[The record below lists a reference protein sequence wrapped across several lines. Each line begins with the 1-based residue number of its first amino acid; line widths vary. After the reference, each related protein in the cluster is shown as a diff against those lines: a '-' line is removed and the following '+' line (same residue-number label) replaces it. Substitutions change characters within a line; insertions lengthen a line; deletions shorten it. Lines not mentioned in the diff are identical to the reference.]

1 MPRFDAFCGPFN
13 QSFSP
18 NIQSEL
24 TINWIPEKNS
34 VSVEGQGTE
43 VHDKNIRC
51 SLLPTPGLKLF
62 VTLPLSPC
70 RGVFPGEFRL
80 FAVGADHFYEI
91 LESGTIIDRSV
102 PGFTGASGIGPA
114 GGTIGNDPQVP
125 AQVFSN
131 GSQLLIISA
140 GHAYVDNGNGP
151 CPAQFS
157 DPLTDLLIDATD
169 PTILT
174 TSTGGFFDQTDVG
187 RTIQITGG
195 AGFNVGLEQVV
206 LSVDAEGQ
214 AHGASA
220 WGAAG
225 SGLGTGLEW
234 IGNRGWTDLEL
245 VGNPFVSSQVVTS
258 AAKPFGPGDVG
269 TKLTITSGT
278 GDWIFGTYTII
289 GWQTT
294 VDGDPNGNAVLDRVA
309 GQPPATAAISAT
321 QSEFVTAFQGSY
333 IDGYGF
339 ICPYPLTKSVFYSG
353 APDGTPDLTMWDP
366 LNFFS
371 KARYPDNVSA
381 LYADHEEL
389 YTAGDLECTEVWRN
403 VGDANNPFMPDPGA
417 IMHLGVQAPFSFTRL
432 GNGVAWIAQDTRRG
446 TRQAVQAVGYQPV
459 PVSNP
464 AVEAMWGRYS
474 TIADAVGYTL
484 TYQGHELWV
493 INFPTA
499 NATWVYD
506 ASTNWWFQW
515 GFFNG
520 SGWDRHLVWVHCVV
534 ALDGT
539 TDVHYGGDW
548 ESGNIYIMSRD
559 YWTDNGAITVRRRR
573 SPHNTVEN
581 MRRFYSRFEIDCDVS
596 GTERMFWNRLGDGR
610 DRIWQLDV
618 EYTGEATAPTFTL
631 YFSDDRCK
639 TFQQMFQQQLAS
651 PQDVTLSN
659 AYLNWTDATWH

>member
-1 MPRFDAFCGPFN
+1 MPRFDSFCGPFAT
-13 QSFSP
+13 SFSP

-125 AQVFSN
+125 VQVFSN
-131 GSQLLIISA
+131 GTQLLIVSA

-151 CPAQFS
+151 VPAQYS
-157 DPLTDLLIDATD
+157 DPLTDLLIDPADTSGK
-169 PTILT
+169 TLT
-174 TSTGGFFDQTDVG
+174 TSTGNFFDQTDVG

-195 AGFNVGLEQVV
+195 SGFDVGLIQVIQFV
-206 LSVDAEGQ
+206 NPGGEAI
-214 AHGASA
+214 GASA
-220 WGAAG
+220 WGAPG

-234 IGNRGWTDLEL
+234 LGNYTWTDLHISL
-245 VGNPFVSSQVVTS
+245 TDSTIISSV
-258 AAKPFGPGDVG
+258 AHPFGPSDVG
-269 TKLTITSGT
+269 ITITITGGT
-278 GDWIFGTYTII
+278 GFTLGSYKVTGLVFGL
-289 GWQTT
+289 G
-294 VDGDPNGNAVLDRVA
+294 GDPTGAAVLNAPA
-309 GQPPATAAISAT
+309 GAHGSTGGTGTSP
-321 QSEFVTAFQGSY
+321 SELVTAFQGSY

-339 ICPYPLTKSVFYSG
+339 VCPYPLTKSVFYSG

-417 IMHLGVQAPFSFTRL
+417 IMHLGVQAPFSFVRL

-459 PVSNP
+459 PVSTP
-464 AVEAMWGRYS
+464 ALEALWGRYS

-520 SGWDRHLVWVHCVV
+520 SAWDRHLVWVHCVV

-548 ESGNIYIMSRD
+548 ESGNIYIMSRN

-581 MRRFYSRFEIDCDVS
+581 MRRFYSRFEIDCDVD

-631 YFSDDRCK
+631 YFSDDRAK
-639 TFQQMFQQQLAS
+639 TWQQMFQQQLSS

-659 AYLNWTDATWH
+659 AYLRWIDATWN